1 MLRVAEYFQHSDT
14 GRARPVNEDAVFA
27 RPPLF
32 AVADGMGGAQAGEVA
47 SSAAVAELDA
57 GLPTGKGS
65 IESRLAT
72 LVAKA
77 NERVHEL
84 SQADAEKAGMGTTL
98 TVVYLSEDDLAVA
111 HVGDSRLYQLRD
123 GKLEQATDDHSLVG
137 ELVRR
142 GQLSPEEAEDH
153 PQRSIITRALGP
165 EVDVDVD
172 HHTIA
177 ANDGDLFLLCSDGL
191 TSMVGD
197 EQIAEIV
204 AAGKSLEKTGKALV
218 KAANQAG
225 GRDNISV
232 VLFRVEEVVAG
243 ADPLADQAT
252 GVIDAAELEAA
263 AAAVRQAKA
272 ERLAKAAPGEDDG
285 DEVDQRAPRPPRQKS
300 TGRPALRGVAK
311 GLAVTAI
318 VLALVGTA
326 AVLATRSV
334 YFVGTDKDGF
344 VTIYRGLP
352 YNLTGGFSTYSR
364 EYQSGVSVSA
374 LPDRLRKTVV
384 GHELRSRD
392 DAADLVRQLEQGK
405 IAGQQ

>member
-47 SSAAVAELDA
+47 SAAAVAQLDE
-57 GLPTGKGS
+57 GLPEGGGS
-65 IESRLAT
+65 VEARLAE
-72 LVAKA
+72 LVAGA
-77 NERVHEL
+77 NERVHAL
-84 SQADAEKAGMGTTL
+84 SQADVEKAGMGTTL
-98 TVVYLSEDDLAVA
+98 TVVYLGEDDLAVA
-111 HVGDSRLYQLRD
+111 HVGDSRLYHLRD

-165 EVDVDVD
+165 EGEVDVD

-177 ANDGDLFLLCSDGL
+177 VNDGDVFLLCSDGL
-191 TSMVGD
+191 TSMISDD
-197 EQIAEIV
+197 EIGEIV
-204 AAGKSLEKTGKALV
+204 ANGKSLEKTGKALV

-232 VLFRVEEVVAG
+232 VLFRAEEIAAG
-243 ADPLADQAT
+243 SDPVADQAT
-252 GVIDAAELEAA
+252 GVIDAAEVEAA
-263 AAAVRQAKA
+263 AAAVRQQQI
-272 ERLAKAAPGEDDG
+272 AASEPGDD
-285 DEVDQRAPRPPRQKS
+285 EPVPQRAPRQPRPEAKR
-300 TGRPALRGVAK
+300 RPWGTALKALVAI
-311 GLAVTAI
+311 GI
-318 VLALVGTA
+318 VILLVGTS

-334 YFVGTDKDGF
+334 YFVGTSEDGF
-344 VTIYRGLP
+344 VSLYRGLP
-352 YNLTGGFSTYSR
+352 YDLVGGFSTYSK
-364 EYQSGVSVSA
+364 EYESGVSVDSLSPKLKA
-374 LPDRLRKTVV
+374 TVIK
-384 GHELRSRD
+384 HELRSQE

>member
-47 SSAAVAELDA
+47 SAAAVAQLDE
-57 GLPTGKGS
+57 GLPEGGGS
-65 IESRLAT
+65 IESRLAE
-72 LVAKA
+72 LVAGA
-77 NERVHEL
+77 NERVYAL

-98 TVVYLSEDDLAVA
+98 TVVYLGEDDLAVA
-111 HVGDSRLYQLRD
+111 HVGDSRLYHLRD
-123 GKLEQATDDHSLVG
+123 GNLEQATDDHSLVG

-165 EVDVDVD
+165 EGEVDVD

-177 ANDGDLFLLCSDGL
+177 ANDGDVFLLCSDGL
-191 TSMVGD
+191 TSMIGD
-197 EQIAEIV
+197 DQINKIIAG
-204 AAGKSLEKTGKALV
+204 GKSLEKTGKALV

-232 VLFRVEEVVAG
+232 VLFRVEEIAAGSDPVA
-243 ADPLADQAT
+243 DEAT
-252 GVIDAAELEAA
+252 GVIDAAEVEAA
-263 AAAVRQAKA
+263 AAAVRQHQA
-272 ERLAKAAPGEDDG
+272 AAPEPDDG
-285 DEVDQRAPRPPRQKS
+285 EPVPQRAPRQPRVEKKR
-300 TGRPALRGVAK
+300 RPWGAALKALVAI
-311 GLAVTAI
+311 GI
-318 VLALVGTA
+318 VLLLVGTG

-334 YFVGTDKDGF
+334 YFVGTSDDGF
-344 VTIYRGLP
+344 VALYRGLP
-352 YNLTGGFSTYSR
+352 YDLAGGFSTYSK
-364 EYQSGVSVSA
+364 EYESGVSVDS
-374 LPDRLRKTVV
+374 LSPKLKTTVIK
-384 GHELRSRD
+384 HELRSQE